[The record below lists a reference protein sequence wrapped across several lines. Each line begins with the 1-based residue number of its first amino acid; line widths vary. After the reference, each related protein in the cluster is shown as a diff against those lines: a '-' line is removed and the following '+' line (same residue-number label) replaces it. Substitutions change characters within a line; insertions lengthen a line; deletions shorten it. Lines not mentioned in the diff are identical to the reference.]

1 MKIIKNNLKDMFA
14 MSNNQ
19 TNLLLLSSLTSLFQ
33 GIVYYIIDKEK
44 FSPKFFMFTVIT
56 CFIYYLFYYKT
67 YVNADKSKKHSNSN
81 TSSSSNITLTI

>member
-33 GIVYYIIDKEK
+33 GIIYYTIDKEK

-56 CFIYYLFYYKT
+56 CFIYYVFYYKT
-67 YVNADKSKKHSNSN
+67 YVNADKSKRTSNN
-81 TSSSSNITLTI
+81 TSNHSTSSPTI